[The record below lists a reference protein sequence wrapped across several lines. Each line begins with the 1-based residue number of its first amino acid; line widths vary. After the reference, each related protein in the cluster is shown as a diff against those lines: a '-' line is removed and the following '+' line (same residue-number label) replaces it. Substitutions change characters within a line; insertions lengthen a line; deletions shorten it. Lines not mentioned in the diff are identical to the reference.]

1 MQHYLV
7 SARKYRP
14 MRFEDVVGQ
23 GHVSDTLKNALRT
36 EHLAHAFLFCGPR
49 GVGKTTCARILAKV
63 INCSERSES
72 LEPCGKCKSCISFT
86 NNASFNIVELDAA
99 SNNSVE
105 HIRNLVDQVRIPPH
119 VGKYKVFIIDE
130 VHMLSSQ
137 AFNAFLKTLEE
148 PPEYAIFI
156 LATTE
161 KHKIIPTILSRCQ
174 IYDFKRIAI
183 PEIISHLQHIS
194 ELEGIDSDEKALH
207 IIARKADGALR
218 DALSIFDRL
227 VSGGNGSVKYQ
238 QVLEQL
244 NILDYEIFMQITDSF
259 LMQQMPLTLT
269 VFNETIQ
276 KGFEPDTFILGL
288 AEHFRNLLMAK
299 NPNTVLLM
307 DIPDSLKEQYLDQST
322 MTSSSFLI
330 SGLDI
335 LNDADIHY
343 KTARNKRLF
352 AEITLIKL
360 CFLNSVIEREI
371 HDITEEKK
379 TPRTTSIEQIDPILP
394 EIEISISEP
403 PSTAVIE
410 ETPDL
415 KQISAKPEKI
425 SIKKSVASIKN
436 LDDLMKEVEEEQKY
450 ENEKNS
456 TLSQETLMSYW
467 QFYTDNCN
475 SPSTKLILE
484 QSQPLLEG
492 NQINVKVGSQLA
504 KSTLLQEIALMDYIR
519 NESGARDIILQV
531 DIAPELAQDDKSNA
545 RPVTTIEKYQHL
557 VAKNPL
563 VENLVKSLHLIPDE

>member
-49 GVGKTTCARILAKV
+49 GVGKTTCARILAKL
-63 INCSERSES
+63 INCTERSES
-72 LEPCGKCKSCISFT
+72 LEPCGKCASCISFT

-105 HIRNLVDQVRIPPH
+105 HIRNLVDQVRIPPQS
-119 VGKYKVFIIDE
+119 GKYKVFIIDE
-130 VHMLSSQ
+130 VHMLSQ
-137 AFNAFLKTLEE
+137 AAFNAFLKTLEE

-161 KHKIIPTILSRCQ
+161 KHKILPTILSRCQ
-174 IYDFKRIAI
+174 IYDFKRITI
-183 PEIISHLQHIS
+183 PEIVGHLQYIAG
-194 ELEGIDSDEKALH
+194 LEGIETDEKALH

-238 QVLEQL
+238 QVLDQL
-244 NILDYEIFMQITDSF
+244 NILDYEVFMQITDSF
-259 LMQQMPLTLT
+259 LTQQMPLTLT

-299 NPNTVLLM
+299 NPQTVLLM
-307 DIPDSLKEQYLDQST
+307 DIPDSLKERYLDQSA

-335 LNDADIHY
+335 LNEADIHY
-343 KTARNKRLF
+343 KTARNRRLF

-360 CFLNSVIEREI
+360 CFLNSVIEREVY
-371 HDITEEKK
+371 DITEEKK
-379 TPRTTSIEQIDPILP
+379 TPRTTSIEKLDPVIQLEP
-394 EIEISISEP
+394 EVSISKPIVSTVNEEP
-403 PSTAVIE
+403 E
-410 ETPDL
+410 L
-415 KQISAKPEKI
+415 KQIIAKPEKI
-425 SIKKSVASIKN
+425 SVRKSVASIKN
-436 LDDLMKEVEEEQKY
+436 LDELLREVEEEEKY
-450 ENEKNS
+450 DNERSS
-456 TLSQETLMSYW
+456 TLTQDTLIAYW
-467 QFYTDNCN
+467 QFYTANCN

-484 QSQPLLEG
+484 QSQPVLEE
-492 NQINVKVGSQLA
+492 NQIKVKVGSQLA
-504 KSTLLQEIALMDYIR
+504 KSTILQEIELMDYIR
-519 NESGARDIILQV
+519 TESHSPTVILQV
-531 DIAPELAQDDKSNA
+531 EIAPELAQEDKSNA
-545 RPVTTIEKYQHL
+545 RPVSTIEKYQHL

-563 VENLVKSLHLIPDE
+563 VENLVKSLHLKPDE

>member
-1 MQHYLV
+1 
-7 SARKYRP
+7 

-63 INCSERSES
+63 INCSDRSES
-72 LEPCGKCKSCISFT
+72 FEPCGKCASCISFT

-130 VHMLSSQ
+130 VHMLSAQ

-161 KHKIIPTILSRCQ
+161 KHKILPTILSRCQ
-174 IYDFKRIAI
+174 IYDFKRISI
-183 PEIISHLQHIS
+183 PEIVAHLQHIAG
-194 ELEGIDSDEKALH
+194 LEGIESDEKALH
-207 IIARKADGALR
+207 LIARKADGALR

-227 VSGGNGSVKYQ
+227 VSGGNGSVKYH
-238 QVLEQL
+238 QVLDQL
-244 NILDYEIFMQITDSF
+244 NILDYEVFMQITDSF
-259 LMQQMPLTLT
+259 LVQQMPLTLT
-269 VFNETIQ
+269 LFNDTIQ

-299 NPNTVLLM
+299 NPQTVLLM
-307 DIPDSLKEQYLDQST
+307 DIPDSLKERYLDQSA

-335 LNDADIHY
+335 LNEADIHY
-343 KTARNKRLF
+343 KTAKNKRLF

-360 CFLNSVIEREI
+360 CFLNSVIEKEI
-371 HDITEEKK
+371 LDISEEKK
-379 TPRTTSIEQIDPILP
+379 NPSSTPIEQVDLVVEP
-394 EIEISISEP
+394 EPEVSTSQPDVSE
-403 PSTAVIE
+403 VIE
-410 ETPDL
+410 VPDL
-415 KQISAKPEKI
+415 KQIAVKSEKI
-425 SIKKSVASIKN
+425 SVRKSVASIKN
-436 LDDLMKEVEEEQKY
+436 LDELLREVVEEQKY
-450 ENEKNS
+450 DNEKNS
-456 TLSQETLMSYW
+456 TLTQESLMAYW
-467 QFYTDNCN
+467 QFYTANCN

-484 QSQPLLEG
+484 QSQPILKG
-492 NQINVKVGSQLA
+492 HQIIVKVGSQLA

-519 NESGARDIILQV
+519 NESHSQNVVLHV
-531 DIAPELAQDDKSNA
+531 EIAPELAQDDKANT
-545 RPVTTIEKYQHL
+545 RPVSTIEKYQHL

-563 VENLVKSLHLIPDE
+563 VENLVKSLHLKPDE